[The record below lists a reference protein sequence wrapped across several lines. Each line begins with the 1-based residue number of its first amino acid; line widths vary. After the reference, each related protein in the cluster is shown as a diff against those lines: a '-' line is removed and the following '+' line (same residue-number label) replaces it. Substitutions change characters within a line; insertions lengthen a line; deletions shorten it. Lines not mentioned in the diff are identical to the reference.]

1 MLFIIIVD
9 TALLIMASLIR
20 TIPGS
25 NNQNQN
31 IYQNKGI
38 SICLAIFFIFIFVTT
53 LNSFDRVK
61 IKTYIDEQ
69 FVSPYQIIFLIGFF
83 GFIIN
88 LIISIVVLIK
98 GNDCD
103 TSFFDGNNR
112 NYTIDYKTFYCYSN
126 ISHYFDK
133 KEFLILNIILII
145 LYMTSYF
152 ISLTCEFFIIKYL
165 DPFHVNISDA
175 LYFGIRNMISFFK
188 NDDED
193 NKDKAP
199 APAKIQFFTLQT
211 AEVLAFIGG
220 CVFLEIIELR
230 CCELNTNL
238 RKNITKRERLES
250 VLSNEMSIGINDD
263 MDNNEDVSAG

>member
-1 MLFIIIVD
+1 MI
-9 TALLIMASLIR
+9 
-20 TIPGS
+20 
-25 NNQNQN
+25 
-31 IYQNKGI
+31 
-38 SICLAIFFIFIFVTT
+38 
-53 LNSFDRVK
+53 
-61 IKTYIDEQ
+61 
-69 FVSPYQIIFLIGFF
+69 
-83 GFIIN
+83 
-88 LIISIVVLIK
+88 
-98 GNDCD
+98 
-103 TSFFDGNNR
+103 
-112 NYTIDYKTFYCYSN
+112 
-126 ISHYFDK
+126 
-133 KEFLILNIILII
+133 
-145 LYMTSYF
+145 SYF

>member
-9 TALLIMASLIR
+9 TALLIMASLIE
-20 TIPGS
+20 TVPGS
-25 NNQNQN
+25 NNKNKN
-31 IYQNKGI
+31 IYQHKGI
-38 SICLAIFFIFIFVTT
+38 SICLPIIFIFIFITT

-88 LIISIVVLIK
+88 LIISIVVLFK
-98 GNDCD
+98 GNNCNKSCFEEDNHNKNAC
-103 TSFFDGNNR
+103 
-112 NYTIDYKTFYCYSN
+112 KTFYCYSN
-126 ISHYFDK
+126 ISYYLREKDFFSLK
-133 KEFLILNIILII
+133 NMLII
-145 LYMTSYF
+145 LYMICYF
-152 ISLTCEFFIIKYL
+152 ISFTCELFIIKYL
-165 DPFHVNISDA
+165 DPFHVNISDV
-175 LYFGIRNMISFFK
+175 LYFGISYVISFLI
-188 NDDED
+188 
-193 NKDKAP
+193 NKFDKTL
-199 APAKIQFFTLQT
+199 FLTLQT

-263 MDNNEDVSAG
+263 DMDNNEDISAG